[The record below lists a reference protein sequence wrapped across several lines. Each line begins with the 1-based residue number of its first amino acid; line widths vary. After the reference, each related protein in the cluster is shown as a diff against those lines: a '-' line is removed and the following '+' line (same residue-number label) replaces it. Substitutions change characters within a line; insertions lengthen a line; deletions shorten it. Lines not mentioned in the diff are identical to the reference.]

1 MGSKLIAFNLQETME
16 TMLRTG
22 LEQCPKAL
30 GTQSV
35 LNELRRVCNERLV
48 LPEEFLNLCIVNAAG
63 SEIMNKIR

>member
-1 MGSKLIAFNLQETME
+1 ME

-30 GTQSV
+30 GTQNVVS
-35 LNELRRVCNERLV
+35 ELRKVCNERLV
-48 LPEEFLNLCIVNAAG
+48 LPEDFLSECIVNSAG